1 MWVCSKCSHCEG
13 RVNHQLFNSVQ
24 ISSSSN
30 VDSPLPTAY
39 NRCRTNTSC
48 DLPRLDQKK
57 SIKIDVN
64 YNYIMYFKLKP
75 VSGETKSDTQVGK
88 YNISL
93 EVVGG
98 GSS

>member
-1 MWVCSKCSHCEG
+1 
-13 RVNHQLFNSVQ
+13 
-24 ISSSSN
+24 
-30 VDSPLPTAY
+30 
-39 NRCRTNTSC
+39 
-48 DLPRLDQKK
+48 
-57 SIKIDVN
+57 
-64 YNYIMYFKLKP
+64 MYFKLKP